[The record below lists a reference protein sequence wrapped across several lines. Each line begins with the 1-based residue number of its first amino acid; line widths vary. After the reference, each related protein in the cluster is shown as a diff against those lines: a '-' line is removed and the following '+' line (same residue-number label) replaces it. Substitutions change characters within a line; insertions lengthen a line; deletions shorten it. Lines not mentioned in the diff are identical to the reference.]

1 MEFILAIPF
10 VLFFLVLK
18 FLKSVI
24 EEVLTDKDNC
34 TKKVKILRNGKVKS
48 YFIPPEKTE
57 EELVIYLNQYSKS
70 KFELFNN

>member
-10 VLFFLVLK
+10 VIFFLVLK

-24 EEVLTDKDNC
+24 EEILTDKDNC
-34 TKKVKILRNGKVKS
+34 TKKVEILRNGKVKS

-57 EELVIYLNQYSKS
+57 EELVIYLSKYSRN
-70 KFELFNN
+70 KFSIIKN